1 MQILKYGKD
10 YKLISTPLNPHL
22 YEVKIIGGD
31 GGLTNTNLFFKLATH
46 DPESYTNI
54 TLILEDYIPAPT
66 IFDFKGL
73 IIEPASTDTVIELDL
88 GSKIK
93 IKKVKISNK
102 WPVGAVYNVTKPD
115 EAITLLIDKHLGIK
129 EAKDVSIFFNQDGRV
144 IFKDFNIEKAFL
156 FSFYNYTPIKNQEF
170 SICDISNTSISSYN
184 FIENIRA
191 VSVNKSKVRGVNIIL
206 NGSTDKI
213 VPIQNVDLS
222 FLNIDRSGGDEH
234 NLSYYRLTGAKEISL
249 KNTTLYT
256 NSSHKNFGSIWG
268 NLDRL
273 RVNDVVL
280 SLLGST
286 KVDGEDFIINNFGQG
301 NPQRV
306 ELRDFNWIK
315 AKKIIID
322 GTALIAKGLNISMPN
337 GVLEF
342 NNKIEKSVT
351 LCNFTCNDKTDR
363 GLVLSGLYS
372 DKSSIITSEALA
384 GSQTPLI
391 SGILCSFIMKDC
403 IIGDNSL
410 VGGQATFNIIEYGE
424 NELVSKNFEGVI
436 FEPGSETR
444 IKAEVESSTNIIF
457 KNSIF
462 RASKNEIL
470 INNTNLLV
478 TNSEFKNSSIE
489 LVGEKN
495 SICSFSNS
503 ILENRVEIL
512 LITDT
517 KIESSSIKD
526 TILSQVEL
534 IKNSSM
540 SNFKSIKRSYK
551 DFNAVIS
558 EEAKYIG
565 VVDRLLELL

>member
-10 YKLISTPLNPHL
+10 YKLVSSPLDLHL
-22 YEVKIIGGD
+22 YEVKVIGED
-31 GGLTNTNLFFKLATH
+31 GELTNTNLFFKLATH

-54 TLILEDYIPAPT
+54 TLILEDYNPAPT

-73 IIEPASTDTVIELDL
+73 IIEPASTNTIIELDL

-93 IKKVKISNK
+93 FKKVKVSNK

-115 EAITLLIDKHLGIK
+115 EAITLLIDKHLEIK

-184 FIENIRA
+184 FIENIRV

-206 NGSTDKI
+206 DGSTDKI
-213 VPIQNVDLS
+213 IPIQNVDLS
-222 FLNIDRSGGDEH
+222 FLN
-234 NLSYYRLTGAKEISL
+234 
-249 KNTTLYT
+249 T
-256 NSSHKNFGSIWG
+256 NGSHKNIGTIYG
-268 NLDRL
+268 NIERL

-280 SLLGST
+280 SLLGTT
-286 KVDGEDFIINNFGQG
+286 KVDGEEFTINNFGQG
-301 NPQRV
+301 NLQRV
-306 ELRDFNWIK
+306 EFRDFNHIK
-315 AKKIIID
+315 AKKIIIND
-322 GTALIAKGLNISMPN
+322 TTLIAKDLHINMPN

-342 NNKIEKSVT
+342 NDKIEKSVT

-391 SGILCSFIMKDC
+391 SGILCSYIMKDC

-495 SICSFSNS
+495 SICSFFNS

-540 SNFKSIKRSYK
+540 SNFKSRKRSYK